1 MLKEHFRS
9 RGFIEGGIVHN
20 INDDAMDMEALPPFL
35 RTLLVTDGT
44 VTKSLEAFFWEK
56 IRVEKQW
63 QEPVWLTQALPL
75 INANVGDHALK
86 RDVILKGET
95 TSDIYAF
102 ATSYL
107 RMDLL
112 DDDVRKQM
120 LDGKIGIGEL
130 LREIGLETYRE
141 IVDFGREVFL
151 ANEHTSGAPEY
162 VEAIYRTYI
171 INISGKPA
179 MQITERFPIR
189 LFQKKA
195 K

>member
-20 INDDAMDMEALPPFL
+20 INQDAMDMEALPPFL

-44 VTKSLEAFFWEK
+44 VTKSLEAFFWEN
-56 IRVEKQW
+56 IRVEKRW
-63 QEPVWLTQALPL
+63 QEPVWLPTDLPF
-75 INANVGDHALK
+75 IDAKSGDHVLK
-86 RDVILKGET
+86 RDVVLEGCST
-95 TSDIYAF
+95 GDIYAY

-112 DDDVRKQM
+112 DDKVKAQM
-120 LDGKIGIGEL
+120 IEGKIGIGEL

-141 IVDFGREVFL
+141 IVDFGREIFQT
-151 ANEHTSGAPEY
+151 NNPEKGEAEY
-162 VEAIYRTYI
+162 IEAIYRTYV
-171 INISGKPA
+171 INIGGKAA